1 MQQIPPILPIS
12 DLRVQAKE
20 ILKQARKQPVVITQ
34 NGRPSAVLIS
44 YEEYNE
50 MVAQLMQ
57 LAAYRQEER
66 TIWSSL
72 SEESLQ
78 RVWDNPQDAAY
89 DEWRTLYD
97 VPTR

>member
-1 MQQIPPILPIS
+1 MQQIPPILPVS

-20 ILKQARKQPVVITQ
+20 ILKQVRKQPVVITQ

-57 LAAYRQEER
+57 LATYRQEER

-78 RVWDNPQDAAY
+78 RIWDNPHDAAY
-89 DEWRTLYD
+89 DDWRTLYG
-97 VPTR
+97 VPAR

>member
-20 ILKQARKQPVVITQ
+20 ILKQARKQPIVITQ

-44 YEEYNE
+44 YQEYNE
-50 MVAQLMQ
+50 MVMQLTQ

-66 TIWSSL
+66 IFWSSL

-89 DEWRTLYD
+89 DDWRTLYD
-97 VPTR
+97 APTR

>member
-1 MQQIPPILPIS
+1 MNPMPPILPVS

-20 ILKQARKQPVVITQ
+20 ILKQAKKQPVVITQ

-44 YEEYNE
+44 YESYNE
-50 MVAQLMQ
+50 MVAQIMQ

-66 TIWSSL
+66 ATWSAL

-78 RVWDNPQDAAY
+78 RIWDNPQDAAY
-89 DEWRTLYD
+89 DEWRTLYG
-97 VPTR
+97 VSAR

>member
-1 MQQIPPILPIS
+1 MQQIPPILPVS

-44 YEEYNE
+44 YEEYNK
-50 MVAQLMQ
+50 MVAQMMQ
-57 LAAYRQEER
+57 LAAYQQEER

-78 RVWDNPQDAAY
+78 RVWDNPEDAVY
-89 DEWRTLYD
+89 DDWRTLYD
-97 VPTR
+97 VSTR